1 MSCKFTHYL
10 CKTTKLI
17 IIALQINK
25 RKIINDPVHGFIT
38 IYNELIF
45 DLMEHPFFQRLRR
58 IKQLGMSHLVYPGAN
73 HTRFHHAIGAM
84 HLMQKAI
91 SELLKKGIEISEEEK
106 EGVVIAILL
115 HDIGH
120 GPFSH
125 TLEHSLLK
133 NVHHEEVSLLFM
145 KRLDKEFEGRLGLAI
160 EIFTDKYPKKFLHQ
174 LVSSQLDM
182 DRLDYLQRDSY
193 FTGVSEGVVGSERII
208 KMLHVVNN
216 ELVIIE
222 KGIYSIENFI
232 SARRI
237 MYWQV
242 YMHKTVVSSEYML
255 RCTLKRAKVLFEA
268 GEDLFA
274 TPSLKLFLSQD
285 FIMED
290 FVNNDNLLN
299 HFSQIDDSDII
310 SAIKVWQNS
319 NDKILKLLSTN
330 LIQRKLYKTIIS
342 KDPFSD
348 EKIKSET
355 QKIRRELGISEIDL
369 KYFFTTDKLINSA
382 YNKQFKQ
389 IKIVNRKGEVID
401 LTKASDNFNI
411 SALSSPVE
419 KYYLCFLNV
428 N

>member
-1 MSCKFTHYL
+1 
-10 CKTTKLI
+10 
-17 IIALQINK
+17 LQINK

-38 IYNELIF
+38 IYNDLIF

-73 HTRFHHAIGAM
+73 HTRFHHALGAM

-91 SELLKKGIEISEEEK
+91 SELKKKGVEITEDEK
-106 EGVVIAILL
+106 QGVIVAILL

-133 NVHHEEVSLLFM
+133 DVHHEEVSLVFM
-145 KRLDKEFEGRLGLAI
+145 NRLNAEFDGQLDLAI
-160 EIFTDKYPKKFLHQ
+160 LIFTDNYHKKFLHQ

-208 KMLHVVNN
+208 KMLNVVDN

-255 RCTLKRAKVLFEA
+255 RNILKRAKELFDK
-268 GEDLFA
+268 GHDLFA
-274 TPSLKLFLSQD
+274 TPSLKLFLSEN
-285 FIMED
+285 FSMED
-290 FVNNDNLLN
+290 FVTNDELLN
-299 HFSQIDDSDII
+299 HFANIDDTDII
-310 SAIKVWQNS
+310 SAIKVWQTA
-319 NDKILKLLSTN
+319 NDKLLSRLSID
-330 LIQRKLYKTIIS
+330 LIERKLYKTIIS
-342 KDPFSD
+342 KNEFSPERID
-348 EKIKSET
+348 EEK
-355 QKIRRELGISEIDL
+355 QKIIKYLDLKGNEID
-369 KYFFTTDKLINSA
+369 YFFINSKLVNSA
-382 YNKQFKQ
+382 YNKQVKQ
-389 IKIVNRKGEVID
+389 IKMVTRSGELIN
-401 LTKASDNFNI
+401 LTQASDNYNI
-411 SALSSPVE
+411 SALSAPVE
-419 KYYLCFLNV
+419 KHYLCYFDV

>member
-1 MSCKFTHYL
+1 MK
-10 CKTTKLI
+10 
-17 IIALQINK
+17 INK

-38 IYNELIF
+38 IYNDLIF

-73 HTRFHHAIGAM
+73 HTRFHHALGAM

-91 SELLKKGIEISEEEK
+91 SELLKKGVEISGEEK
-106 EGVVIAILL
+106 EGVIVAILL

-133 NVHHEEVSLLFM
+133 DVHHEEVSLLFM
-145 KRLDKEFEGRLGLAI
+145 NRLNSEFKGKLDLAI
-160 EIFTDKYPKKFLHQ
+160 SIFTDNYHKQFLHQ

-208 KMLHVVNN
+208 KMLNVVDN

-255 RCTLKRAKVLFEA
+255 RNVLKRAKELFEQ
-268 GEDLFA
+268 GHDLFA
-274 TPSLKLFLSQD
+274 TPSLKLFLSQS
-285 FIMED
+285 FSMED
-290 FVNNDNLLN
+290 FVTDESLLN
-299 HFSQIDDSDII
+299 HFANIDDTDII
-310 SAIKVWQNS
+310 SAIKVWQTA
-319 NDKILKLLSTN
+319 DDKLLRVLSTD
-330 LIQRKLYKTIIS
+330 LIERNLYKTVIS
-342 KDPFSD
+342 KEPFTSERIEL
-348 EKIKSET
+348 EK
-355 QKIRRELGISEIDL
+355 QKIINDLGLVGHEID
-369 KYFFTTDKLINSA
+369 YFFINSKLVNSA

-389 IKIVNRKGEVID
+389 IKMVTRSGELID
-401 LTKASDNFNI
+401 LTQASDNYNI
-411 SALSSPVE
+411 SALSAPVE
-419 KYYLCFLNV
+419 KHYLCYFDV

>member
-1 MSCKFTHYL
+1 M
-10 CKTTKLI
+10 
-17 IIALQINK
+17 QINK

-38 IYNELIF
+38 IYNDLIF

-73 HTRFHHAIGAM
+73 HTRFHHALGAM

-91 SELLKKGIEISEEEK
+91 SELLKKGVEISKEEK
-106 EGVVIAILL
+106 EGVIVAILL

-133 NVHHEEVSLLFM
+133 DVHHEEVSLLFM
-145 KRLDKEFEGRLGLAI
+145 NRLNSEFKGKLDLAI
-160 EIFTDKYPKKFLHQ
+160 SIFTDNYHKQFLHQ

-208 KMLHVVNN
+208 KMLNVVDN

-255 RCTLKRAKVLFEA
+255 RNVLKRAKELFEQ
-268 GEDLFA
+268 GHDLFA
-274 TPSLKLFLSQD
+274 TPSLKLFLSQS
-285 FIMED
+285 FSMED
-290 FVNNDNLLN
+290 FVTDESLLN
-299 HFSQIDDSDII
+299 HFANIDDTDII
-310 SAIKVWQNS
+310 SAIKVWQTA
-319 NDKILKLLSTN
+319 DDKLLRVLSTD
-330 LIQRKLYKTIIS
+330 LIERNLYKTVIS
-342 KDPFSD
+342 KEPFTSERVEL
-348 EKIKSET
+348 EK
-355 QKIRRELGISEIDL
+355 QKIINNLGLVGHEIE
-369 KYFFTTDKLINSA
+369 YFFTSSKLVNSA

-389 IKIVNRKGEVID
+389 IKMVTRSGELID
-401 LTKASDNFNI
+401 LTQASDNYNI
-411 SALSSPVE
+411 SALSAPVE
-419 KYYLCFLNV
+419 KHYLCYFEV

>member
-1 MSCKFTHYL
+1 MQT
-10 CKTTKLI
+10 
-17 IIALQINK
+17 NK

-38 IYNELIF
+38 IPNDLIF

-84 HLMQKAI
+84 HLMQKAV
-91 SELLKKGIEISEEEK
+91 SELLKKGIDISKEEQ
-106 EGVVIAILL
+106 EGVIIAILL

-125 TLEHSLLK
+125 TLEHSLLQD
-133 NVHHEEVSLLFM
+133 VHHEEVSLLFM
-145 KRLDKEFEGRLGLAI
+145 NRLNKEFKGKLDLAI
-160 EIFTDKYPKKFLHQ
+160 DIFTDKYPKKFLHQ

-208 KMLHVVNN
+208 KMLDVVDN

-242 YMHKTVVSSEYML
+242 YMHKTVVSSEFML
-255 RCTLKRAKVLFEA
+255 RSTLKRAKELFVE
-268 GEDLFA
+268 GKDLFA

-285 FIMED
+285 FSMED
-290 FVNNDNLLN
+290 FVNNEDLLVEFAN
-299 HFSQIDDSDII
+299 IDDSDII
-310 SAIKVWQNS
+310 SAIKVWQTND
-319 NDKILKLLSTN
+319 DKILSLLSSN
-330 LIQRKLYKTIIS
+330 LIQRKLYKTEIS
-342 KDPFSD
+342 KELFGQEKVEEIQAKIIDDLNIDPN
-348 EKIKSET
+348 
-355 QKIRRELGISEIDL
+355 EIH
-369 KYFFTTDKLINSA
+369 YFFESNSLINSA
-382 YNKQFKQ
+382 YNEQFKQ
-389 IKIVNRKGEVID
+389 IKIINRKGGLTD
-401 LTKASDNFNI
+401 LTEASDNYNI
-411 SALSSPVE
+411 LALSAPVS
-419 KYYLCFLNV
+419 KFFLCYYQV
-428 N
+428 K

>member
-1 MSCKFTHYL
+1 M
-10 CKTTKLI
+10 
-17 IIALQINK
+17 QINK
-25 RKIINDPVHGFIT
+25 RKIINDPVHGFIS
-38 IYNELIF
+38 IYNDLIF

-73 HTRFHHAIGAM
+73 HTRFHHALGAM

-91 SELLKKGIEISEEEK
+91 SELMKKGVEISEEEK
-106 EGVVIAILL
+106 EGVVLAILL

-133 NVHHEEVSLLFM
+133 DVHHEEVSLLFM
-145 KRLDKEFEGRLGLAI
+145 NRLNDEFNGQLDLAI
-160 EIFTDKYPKKFLHQ
+160 SIFSDKYDKKFLHQ

-208 KMLHVVNN
+208 KMLNVVDN
-216 ELVIIE
+216 ELVIVE

-255 RCTLKRAKVLFEA
+255 RNVLKRAKELFDN
-268 GEDLFA
+268 GHDLFA
-274 TPSLKLFLSQD
+274 TPSLKLFLSQS
-285 FIMED
+285 FSMED
-290 FVNNDNLLN
+290 FVTNDDLLN
-299 HFSQIDDSDII
+299 HFANIDDTDII
-310 SAIKVWQNS
+310 SAIKVWQTADDN
-319 NDKILKLLSTN
+319 LLSRLSTD
-330 LIQRKLYKTIIS
+330 LIERKLYKTVIS
-342 KDPFSD
+342 KNEFTPERIQQEK
-348 EKIKSET
+348 EKISKHLNL
-355 QKIRRELGISEIDL
+355 KDNEID
-369 KYFFTTDKLINSA
+369 YFFVNSKLVNSA
-382 YNKQFKQ
+382 YNKQVKQ
-389 IKIVNRKGEVID
+389 IKMVNRAGD
-401 LTKASDNFNI
+401 LINLTQASDNYNI
-411 SALSSPVE
+411 SALSAPVE
-419 KYYLCFLNV
+419 KHYLCYFDV

>member
-1 MSCKFTHYL
+1 
-10 CKTTKLI
+10 
-17 IIALQINK
+17 LQTNK

-38 IYNELIF
+38 IPNELIF

-91 SELLKKGIEISEEEK
+91 GELLKKGVEISSDEK
-106 EGVVIAILL
+106 EGVIIAILL

-125 TLEHSLLK
+125 TLEHSLLQD
-133 NVHHEEVSLLFM
+133 VHHEEVSLLFM
-145 KRLDKEFEGRLGLAI
+145 QRLNKEFEGKLDLAI
-160 EIFTDKYPKKFLHQ
+160 QIFTDKYPKKFLHQ

-208 KMLHVVNN
+208 KMLDVVDN

-242 YMHKTVVSSEYML
+242 YMHKTVVSSEFML
-255 RCTLKRAKVLFEA
+255 RSTLKRAKELFIE
-268 GEDLFA
+268 GKDLFA

-285 FIMED
+285 FSMED
-290 FVNNDNLLN
+290 FVNNENLLAE
-299 HFSQIDDSDII
+299 FSNIDDSDII
-310 SAIKVWQNS
+310 SAIKVWQTNEDRVLS
-319 NDKILKLLSTN
+319 LLSSD
-330 LIQRKLYKTIIS
+330 LIQRKLYKTEIS
-342 KDPFSD
+342 KELFGQEKV
-348 EKIKSET
+348 EKI
-355 QKIRRELGISEIDL
+355 QAKIIKDLGINSSEL
-369 KYFFTTDKLINSA
+369 HYFFESNSLINSA
-382 YNKQFKQ
+382 YNEQFKQ
-389 IKIVNRKGEVID
+389 IKIKNKKGKLTD
-401 LTKASDNFNI
+401 LTEASDNYNML
-411 SALSSPVE
+411 ALSAPVS
-419 KYYLCFLNV
+419 KFFLCYYHV
-428 N
+428 K

>member
-1 MSCKFTHYL
+1 MQN
-10 CKTTKLI
+10 KT
-17 IIALQINK
+17 INK
-25 RKIINDPVHGFIT
+25 LKIINDPVHGFIT
-38 IYNELIF
+38 IPSELIF

-73 HTRFHHAIGAM
+73 HTRFHHVIGAM
-84 HLMQKAI
+84 HLMQKAL
-91 SELLKKGIEISEEEK
+91 SELQKKGIEITDNEK
-106 EGVVIAILL
+106 EGVLIAILL

-145 KRLDKEFEGRLGLAI
+145 QQLNDEFDGKLNTAI
-160 EIFTDKYPKKFLHQ
+160 KIFTDEYPKKFLHQ

-208 KMLHVVNN
+208 KMLSVANN

-242 YMHKTVVSSEYML
+242 YMHKTVVSSEFML
-255 RCTLKRAKVLFEA
+255 RSILKRAKHLFLQ
-268 GEDLFA
+268 GENLFA
-274 TPSLKLFLSQD
+274 SPSLKLFLGKD
-285 FIMED
+285 FDIKD
-290 FVNNDNLLN
+290 FKSNPKLLN
-299 HFSQIDDSDII
+299 QFAQIDDTDII

-319 NDKILKLLSTN
+319 NDKILSLLSKN
-330 LIQRKLYKTIIS
+330 LINRNLFKTIIAKDEFTS
-342 KDPFSD
+342 KTIDN
-348 EKIKSET
+348 IK
-355 QKIRRELGISEIDL
+355 QKIINTLNIDTSML
-369 KYFFTTDKLINSA
+369 DYFFEKNTLVNSA
-382 YNKQFKQ
+382 YKQFKQ
-389 IKIVNRKGEVID
+389 IKIVKRNGDVVD
-401 LTKASDNFNI
+401 LTEASDNYNI
-411 SALSSPVE
+411 TALSKPVE
-419 KYYLCFLNV
+419 KHFLCYIDPNVLN
-428 N
+428 

>member
-1 MSCKFTHYL
+1 
-10 CKTTKLI
+10 
-17 IIALQINK
+17 
-25 RKIINDPVHGFIT
+25 
-38 IYNELIF
+38 
-45 DLMEHPFFQRLRR
+45 MEHPFFQRLRR

-73 HTRFHHAIGAM
+73 HTRFHHALGAM

-91 SELLKKGIEISEEEK
+91 SELMKKGVEISEEEK
-106 EGVVIAILL
+106 EGVIVAILL

-133 NVHHEEVSLLFM
+133 DVHHEEVSLLFM
-145 KRLDKEFEGRLGLAI
+145 NRLNAEFNGQLDLAI
-160 EIFTDKYPKKFLHQ
+160 SIFSDKYHKKFLHQ

-208 KMLHVVNN
+208 KMLSVVDN

-255 RCTLKRAKVLFEA
+255 RNVLKRAKQLFEN
-268 GEDLFA
+268 GQDLFA
-274 TPSLKLFLSQD
+274 TPSLKLFLSQS
-285 FIMED
+285 FSMED
-290 FVNNDNLLN
+290 FVTDESLLN
-299 HFSQIDDSDII
+299 HFANIDDTDII
-310 SAIKVWQNS
+310 SAIKVWQTA
-319 NDKILKLLSTN
+319 DDKLLSVLSTD
-330 LIQRKLYKTIIS
+330 LIERKLYKTVIS
-342 KDPFSD
+342 KTEFTPERIQE
-348 EKIKSET
+348 EKT
-355 QKIRRELGISEIDL
+355 KISKHLNLQENEID
-369 KYFFTTDKLINSA
+369 YFFMSSKLVNSA

-389 IKIVNRKGEVID
+389 IKMVNRAGD
-401 LTKASDNFNI
+401 LINLTQASDNYNI
-411 SALSSPVE
+411 SALSAPVE
-419 KYYLCFLNV
+419 KHYLCYFDV
-428 N
+428 K

>member
-1 MSCKFTHYL
+1 MQT
-10 CKTTKLI
+10 
-17 IIALQINK
+17 NK

-38 IYNELIF
+38 IPNELIF

-73 HTRFHHAIGAM
+73 HTRFHHAIGTM

-91 SELLKKGIEISEEEK
+91 SELAKKGIEISDSEK
-106 EGVVIAILL
+106 EGVSIAILL

-125 TLEHSLLK
+125 TLEHSLLQD
-133 NVHHEEVSLLFM
+133 VHHEEVSLLFM
-145 KRLDKEFEGRLGLAI
+145 QRLNKEFKGKLDLAI
-160 EIFTDKYPKKFLHQ
+160 QIFTDKYPKKFLHQ

-208 KMLHVVNN
+208 KMLDVVNN

-242 YMHKTVVSSEYML
+242 YMHKTVVSSEFML
-255 RCTLKRAKVLFEA
+255 RSTLKRAKELFIE
-268 GEDLFA
+268 GKDLFA

-285 FIMED
+285 FSMED
-290 FVNNDNLLN
+290 FVNNENLLVE
-299 HFSQIDDSDII
+299 FSNIDDSDII
-310 SAIKVWQNS
+310 SAIKVWQT
-319 NDKILKLLSTN
+319 NDDRVLSLLSSG
-330 LIQRKLYKTIIS
+330 LIQRKLYKTEIS
-342 KDPFSD
+342 KELFGQ
-348 EKIKSET
+348 EKVEKT
-355 QKIRRELGISEIDL
+355 QAKIRKDLAISQNEMH
-369 KYFFTTDKLINSA
+369 YFFESNSLINSA
-382 YNKQFKQ
+382 YNEQFKQ
-389 IKIVNRKGEVID
+389 IKIKNKKGE
-401 LTKASDNFNI
+401 LTNLTEASDNYNI
-411 SALSSPVE
+411 LALSAPVS
-419 KYYLCFLNV
+419 KFFLCYYNK
-428 N
+428 NKT

>member
-1 MSCKFTHYL
+1 M
-10 CKTTKLI
+10 
-17 IIALQINK
+17 NK

-38 IYNELIF
+38 IYNDLIF

-91 SELLKKGIEISEEEK
+91 SELLKKGIEISEQEK

-133 NVHHEEVSLLFM
+133 DVHHEEVSLLFM
-145 KRLDKEFEGRLGLAI
+145 KRLDKEFDGRLGLAI
-160 EIFTDKYPKKFLHQ
+160 EIFTDIYPKKFLHQ

-208 KMLHVVNN
+208 KMLNVVDN

-268 GEDLFA
+268 GKDLFA

-285 FIMED
+285 FTMED
-290 FVNNDNLLN
+290 FVNNDDLLN
-299 HFSQIDDSDII
+299 HFAQIDDSDII
-310 SAIKVWQNS
+310 SAIKVWQGS
-319 NDKILKLLSTN
+319 EDKILKLLSTN

-342 KDPFSD
+342 KEPFSD
-348 EKIKSET
+348 EKIKNET
-355 QKIRRELGISEIDL
+355 QNIRQKLAISESDIQ
-369 KYFFTTDKLINSA
+369 YFFITDKLVNYA
-382 YNKQFKQ
+382 YNEQFKQ
-389 IKIVNRKGEVID
+389 IKIVNRKGAVID
-401 LTKASDNFNI
+401 LTEASDNFNI

>member
-1 MSCKFTHYL
+1 MSAN
-10 CKTTKLI
+10 LI

-91 SELLKKGIEISEEEK
+91 SELHKKGIEISEQEK
-106 EGVVIAILL
+106 EGVIVAILL

-133 NVHHEEVSLLFM
+133 DVHHEEVSLLFM
-145 KRLDKEFEGRLGLAI
+145 NRLNTEFNGRLDLAI
-160 EIFTDKYPKKFLHQ
+160 EIFTDKYHKKFLHQ

-208 KMLHVVNN
+208 KMLNVVDN

-255 RCTLKRAKVLFEA
+255 RNVLKRAKEVFQQ
-268 GEDLFA
+268 GHDLFA
-274 TPSLKLFLSQD
+274 TPSLKLFLNQS
-285 FIMED
+285 FSMED
-290 FVNNDNLLN
+290 FVNNEELLN
-299 HFSQIDDSDII
+299 HFANIDDTDII
-310 SAIKVWQNS
+310 SAIKVWQTA
-319 NDKILKLLSTN
+319 DDKLLRVLSTS
-330 LIQRKLYKTIIS
+330 LIERKLYKTIIS
-342 KDPFSD
+342 KDKFSSERIES
-348 EKIKSET
+348 EKQRITKH
-355 QKIRRELGISEIDL
+355 LNLVNDEID
-369 KYFFTTDKLINSA
+369 YFFTNDKLVNSA

-389 IKIVNRKGEVID
+389 IKMVTRTGD
-401 LTKASDNFNI
+401 LISLTDASDNYNI

-419 KYYLCFLNV
+419 KHYLCYFEV
-428 N
+428 

>member
-1 MSCKFTHYL
+1 M
-10 CKTTKLI
+10 
-17 IIALQINK
+17 QINK

-38 IYNELIF
+38 IYNDLIF

-73 HTRFHHAIGAM
+73 HTRFHHALGAM

-91 SELLKKGIEISEEEK
+91 SELMKKGIEISEEEK
-106 EGVVIAILL
+106 EGVIVAILL

-133 NVHHEEVSLLFM
+133 DVHHEEVSLLFM
-145 KRLDKEFEGRLGLAI
+145 NRLNSEFDGKLDLAI
-160 EIFTDKYPKKFLHQ
+160 SIFSDKYHKKFLHQ

-208 KMLHVVNN
+208 KMLSVVDN

-255 RCTLKRAKVLFEA
+255 RNVLKRAKELFDK
-268 GEDLFA
+268 GNDLFA
-274 TPSLKLFLSQD
+274 TPSLKLFLSQS
-285 FIMED
+285 FSMED
-290 FVNNDNLLN
+290 FVTDDSLLN
-299 HFSQIDDSDII
+299 HFANIDDTDII
-310 SAIKVWQNS
+310 SAIKVWQTA
-319 NDKILKLLSTN
+319 DDKLLSVLSTD
-330 LIQRKLYKTIIS
+330 LIERKLYKTVIS
-342 KDPFSD
+342 KDTFTAERI
-348 EKIKSET
+348 EKEK
-355 QKIRRELGISEIDL
+355 QKITKHLNLVGNEID
-369 KYFFTTDKLINSA
+369 YFFMSSKLVNSA

-389 IKIVNRKGEVID
+389 IKMVTRSGELIN
-401 LTKASDNFNI
+401 LTQASDNYNI
-411 SALSSPVE
+411 SALSAPVE
-419 KYYLCFLNV
+419 KHYLCYFDV
-428 N
+428 K